1 MDGPDSSTEG
11 TPSDHQQRDMQR
23 TLSTSSFISTT
34 SNASSNDSIASTFT
48 TTIIIDPFFREQFEV
63 PVASSRYASL
73 VGALPA
79 VYVGTQEHLI
89 PLVELMC
96 EEMSR
101 AFVEA
106 GSLLP
111 PWRRTK
117 SMLSKWL
124 PRRSCDLSLLQLA
137 TAGAAAAAGG
147 GSATGAVAGG
157 DAAAGVEG
165 AVAELLRQVTAG
177 SMAAALPG
185 GNDDDQ
191 AAGAMQQQQ
200 NKAVPKVC
208 GGLSRALSLAA
219 AAGPPVA
226 VAQPGYGLIA
236 MPREKSPTRVLLEPK
251 QRVVGGNFVPVPSEL
266 PQ

>member
-1 MDGPDSSTEG
+1 V
-11 TPSDHQQRDMQR
+11 
-23 TLSTSSFISTT
+23 
-34 SNASSNDSIASTFT
+34 ASTFT
-48 TTIIIDPFFREQFEV
+48 TTVIIDPFFREQFEV
-63 PVASSRYASL
+63 PVASRRYASL
-73 VGALPA
+73 VEALPA

-101 AFVEA
+101 AFLEA

-137 TAGAAAAAGG
+137 TAGAACARGATAGTDATADLG
-147 GSATGAVAGG
+147 GSI
-157 DAAAGVEG
+157 
-165 AVAELLRQVTAG
+165 AELLRQASEAADQTSNGQQREQKDLV
-177 SMAAALPG
+177 AAAA
-185 GNDDDQ
+185 
-191 AAGAMQQQQ
+191 AAGETHQQHT
-200 NKAVPKVC
+200 KAGPKVC
-208 GGLSRALSLAA
+208 GGLTRALSEAA
-219 AAGPPVA
+219 AAGPVVA
-226 VAQPGYGLIA
+226 VAQTGYGVVAI
-236 MPREKSPTRVLLEPK
+236 PREKSPTRVLLEPK